1 MQMLVVL
8 YCFTGLLTVALG
20 QVPTAIP
27 TAPTEQTPTPSGF
40 SSTLFPP
47 DSPVLYCYTCDSD
60 SPAVSGNCTT
70 PPLVPCREVEQSCV
84 KIVKGGHM
92 MKGCLM
98 DGETKRAVRMEDHC
112 YTDVKRRRTCVC
124 NESGCNAA
132 PHTNFIGF
140 FSLPSFFL
148 PLWLVQM

>member
-1 MQMLVVL
+1 MFAVFFCCTSLSS
-8 YCFTGLLTVALG
+8 FALG
-20 QVPTAIP
+20 QDSTAIP
-27 TAPTEQTPTPSGF
+27 TVPTGQTATPSVF

-60 SPAVSGNCTT
+60 SPEVSGNCTT

-84 KIVKGGHM
+84 KIVKGGHV

-98 DGETKRAVRMEDHC
+98 DGETKRAVQMDDHC

-132 PHTNFIGF
+132 PHTNSIGF
-140 FSLPSFFL
+140 FSLVSFLLFV
-148 PLWLVQM
+148 WLFEM

>member
-1 MQMLVVL
+1 MLVVFF
-8 YCFTGLLTVALG
+8 YFTSLLTLASG
-20 QVPTAIP
+20 QDSTVIP
-27 TAPTEQTPTPSGF
+27 TTQTDQTATPSGF

-60 SPAVSGNCTT
+60 SPEVSGDCTT

-84 KIVKGGHM
+84 KIVKGGHV

-98 DGETKRAVRMEDHC
+98 DGETKRAVRMDDHC

-124 NESGCNAA
+124 NESGCNSA
-132 PHTNFIGF
+132 PHANSIGF
-140 FSLPSFFL
+140 ISSFSFVL
-148 PLWLVQM
+148 LVGFVEM